1 MVWLI
6 LLLVLLLAV
15 REERNSRP
23 ATHPKAS
30 PPRGDQPKAE
40 EANHEIQEGQEK

>member
-15 REERNSRP
+15 REERKNRP
-23 ATHPKAS
+23 APGDKASLPRVRQPKAS
-30 PPRGDQPKAE
+30 DTS
-40 EANHEIQEGQEK
+40 HETREG